1 MIAVQIGTN
10 RADDFFY
17 SICREKKFDMIYLI
31 EPLTRFNDV
40 VHKYYDSFKHKI
52 CNIAIK
58 PKHITEALLY
68 ELNDEGTHNS
78 LIKRKSH
85 PEWIDKEPP
94 HQIVPSITFDEFC
107 IENGITEIELLCIDT
122 EGLDCEILLS
132 IDFDKV
138 NIKEIIWEV
147 WSFENDDG
155 DGIFRTGLNVL
166 VDVCHKL
173 NQLGYEVGYLDQEN
187 FYARRK

>member
-17 SICREKKFDMIYLI
+17 SICQEKKFDMIYLI
-31 EPLTRFNDV
+31 EPLTRFNDEV
-40 VHKYYDSFKHKI
+40 DKQYDCFKHKI
-52 CNIAIK
+52 CNTAIT
-58 PKHITEALLY
+58 PDITEAHLY
-68 ELNDEGTHNS
+68 ELNEEGSHNS

-85 PEWIDKEPP
+85 PEWEEKEPP
-94 HQIVPSITFDEFC
+94 YQVVPNITFDDFC
-107 IENGITEIELLCIDT
+107 IENDIKEIELLCIDT

-147 WSFENDDG
+147 WSFENDDEN
-155 DGIFRTGLNVL
+155 GIFRTGLNIQIE
-166 VDVCHKL
+166 VCQKL
-173 NQLGYEVGYLDQEN
+173 KDKGYKICYFNQEN
-187 FYARRK
+187 FCA